1 MKDTRIFLTGGSGF
15 IGTHLVELLKDSYDI
30 TVFDI
35 HPPSSNVNFIEGDI
49 GDTQKI
55 SDAMSDH
62 DVVIHLAASVGV
74 KATEEEPIKTM
85 NTNLLGTKNLLDACS
100 QNNIE
105 KIIFSSSSEVYGEPN
120 KIPIDELQL
129 PIPVTTYGVSKLAAE
144 EYVRVFSEKFGFK
157 YTILRFFNAVGTNQ
171 ADSFVLTEFI
181 KNAVKNTPIIIH
193 GTGLQ
198 IRAFCD
204 IKDIC
209 QGISSS
215 ISKGD
220 NEIINIG
227 NDAEPISIENL
238 AKKIITIIKSKS
250 EIKFI
255 PFNESGRNRNVEIL
269 SRIPNIKKAKKLLS
283 YEPKYDL
290 EHSITSIS
298 KNI

>member
-1 MKDTRIFLTGGSGF
+1 MEKKRIFLTGGSGF
-15 IGTHLVELLKDSYDI
+15 IGTHLIELLKDEYDI

-35 HPPSSNVNFIEGDI
+35 HPTPHNVKFIQGDV
-49 GDTQKI
+49 GDVKKI
-55 SDAMSDH
+55 TEAMSGH
-62 DVVIHLAASVGV
+62 NIVIHLAASVGV
-74 KATEEEPIKTM
+74 KVTEEEPIRTL
-85 NTNLLGTKNLLDACS
+85 NTNLLGTKNLLDSCAV
-100 QNNIE
+100 NNIE

-120 KIPIDELQL
+120 KIPIDETQL
-129 PIPVTTYGVSKLAAE
+129 PVPVTTYGVSKLAAE

-171 ADSFVLTEFI
+171 AESFVLTEFI
-181 KNAVKNTPIIIH
+181 NNAVKNTPIIIH

-209 QGISSS
+209 QGIMES
-215 ISKGD
+215 ITKGD

-238 AKKIITIIKSKS
+238 AKKVITILDSKS
-250 EIKFI
+250 TVKFI
-255 PFNESGRNRNVEIL
+255 PFEQSGRNRSVEIL

-283 YEPKYDL
+283 YEPKYNL
-290 EHSITSIS
+290 EHSITTIS
-298 KNI
+298 KNL